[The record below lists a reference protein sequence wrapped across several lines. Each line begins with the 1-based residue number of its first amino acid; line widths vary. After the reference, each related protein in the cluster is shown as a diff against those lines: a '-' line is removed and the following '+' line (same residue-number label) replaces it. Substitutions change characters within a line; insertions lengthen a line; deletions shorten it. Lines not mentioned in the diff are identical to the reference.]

1 MMKTLGSLHNLL
13 LRSLSTMTTTNSIP
27 THWTTTLNLSSP
39 PSPTPTLHS
48 IKSAFRKLA
57 KIHHPDLDLPTS
69 SQEKMTSLLVAYEQ
83 ALDAVDAESG
93 RITHEMEIF
102 TVPEMKLMTDHYR
115 VIDFEIC
122 LEESVKLGGGGGDG
136 GEGEGEG
143 DGGDQSEGEG
153 EGEGGGEGEG
163 EDDSEVIL
171 VSEYDSVS
179 DLKRKIQKNFATA
192 LGVSD
197 RPLDKENLHPG
208 WEVLFKN
215 TALSYHL
222 LVCDYNVANGDKI
235 FVVVNEKWG
244 EKDRVDLVE
253 KAFKATQKVQVV
265 SSEERSGKNRE

>member
-1 MMKTLGSLHNLL
+1 
-13 LRSLSTMTTTNSIP
+13 MTTTNSIP

-122 LEESVKLGGGGGDG
+122 LEESVKLGGGGG
-136 GEGEGEG
+136 GE
-143 DGGDQSEGEG
+143 
-153 EGEGGGEGEG
+153 
-163 EDDSEVIL
+163 
-171 VSEYDSVS
+171 VS